1 MSPESD
7 YSSPPPEKIF
17 EPTSVDELLELTAFL
32 QADEAARRVFERAG
46 MHGDFTTEEVNA
58 IELALADFVARRSW
72 RARGLKVTRFVHDFC
87 GKVPFPPLDA
97 TRDPMLLNLAVTLAR
112 WIGAGAISG
121 VDDPAARAF
130 LEDRFFQRAGDR
142 SGILTK
148 KARAEEVMWMAR
160 DLMANS
166 AYWGIIKEVIK
177 KGEFAAVDD
186 DLLRDVVT
194 PLEDAITVKY
204 GLINRGYL
212 GAHSLLRAIAM
223 GKIESL
229 DSPEAWQSIR
239 ARKMFVQD

>member
-7 YSSPPPEKIF
+7 NSSPPPEKMF
-17 EPTSVDELLELTAFL
+17 DPTSLDELLELTAFL
-32 QADEAARRVFERAG
+32 QADEAARRAFERIG
-46 MHGDFTTEEVNA
+46 IHGDFT
-58 IELALADFVARRSW
+58 
-72 RARGLKVTRFVHDFC
+72 
-87 GKVPFPPLDA
+87 
-97 TRDPMLLNLAVTLAR
+97 
-112 WIGAGAISG
+112 
-121 VDDPAARAF
+121 ARAF

-142 SGILTK
+142 SGILTR

-177 KGEFAAVDD
+177 KGEFAGVDD

-223 GKIESL
+223 GKIDSL
-229 DSPEAWQSIR
+229 DSPEAWQSVR